1 MTRTTVRDLMTAV
14 GVLVVAAAHA
24 ADTAAQPAQ
33 PAAPP
38 ATATHKHYEPVPA
51 AAQAGPDG
59 VLAPRLQRLG
69 THAMPVSTARPLA
82 QRYFDQG
89 MRLAYAFNHA
99 EAGRSFREA
108 ARLDPAL
115 AMAWWG
121 QALVLGPNINAAM
134 EPADEAAALA
144 LVQQAQAKVRHA
156 SPRERALIDALAR
169 RYNGRSADRAANDRA
184 YAEAMRAAHRR
195 FPRDLDIAML
205 YVESMMDLRP
215 WNYWM
220 PDGRPHAGTADIVAL
235 TEDVLRRDPRHP
247 GALHL
252 LIHLLEPTATPER
265 AERAADAILTLMPAA
280 GHMIH
285 MASHI
290 YQRVGRYAD
299 AIRSNQLAVDADE
312 TYLAH
317 CRAQGFYPMSYY
329 PHNIHFLWFA
339 ASLDV
344 QSGLATDAA
353 RRVAARITD
362 DVLERMPFTA
372 GFRVVPYWTHVR
384 FGRWEAILDEPR
396 PPSSNVFLTAAW
408 HYARGAALAATGR
421 LEAADAELAA
431 LEALMPSP
439 ALDQPL
445 FSPNSGRAI
454 MAIGPAMLAGEIA
467 AARGAF
473 DAAIAHLDRAVR
485 LEDALVYTEPAEWA
499 YPTRHALG
507 AVLLEAGRA
516 GEAETVFWEDL
527 RRNRENGWALTGLVQ
542 ALRAQG
548 KQADAE
554 IVDVRRRAALARADV
569 ALPGS
574 RFGRRPAGTNG
585 VAPTSASAPAPA
597 SGITVSQVALANGV
611 TLEYAERGPRDAPP
625 VIMLHGVTDS
635 WRSFEPL
642 MAHLPAG
649 VRLLAV
655 TQRGHGG
662 SSRPDDYRYAALAG
676 DVAGFM
682 DAMGLRRAVIVGH
695 SMGSLVALRF
705 AIDHP
710 DRTAGLVLLGA
721 LPTIKGHPEVQ
732 AFWDTALARLT
743 DPVDPALARA
753 FQESTIATPI
763 APAQL
768 DLFVA
773 ESLRVPARVWRETFR
788 EFLAVD
794 FSAEISRI
802 AAPALILAGGR
813 DTFSRRQE
821 RDALAAGLRQSTV
834 VDYPGTGHALHWE
847 EPARVGAD
855 IARFLAR
862 VGDGRAVD

>member
-1 MTRTTVRDLMTAV
+1 MA
-14 GVLVVAAAHA
+14 VAAAHA
-24 ADTAAQPAQ
+24 ADAAAQPAP

-38 ATATHKHYEPVPA
+38 ATATHKHYEPVA
-51 AAQAGPDG
+51 AATQAGPDG

-69 THAMPVSTARPLA
+69 THTVPVSTTRPLA

-99 EAGRSFREA
+99 EAGRAFREA

-144 LVQQAQAKVRHA
+144 LVQQAQARARLA

-169 RYNGRSADRAANDRA
+169 RYSGRTADRAANDRA
-184 YAEAMRAAHRR
+184 YAEAMRAVHRR

-235 TEDVLRRDPRHP
+235 TEDVLRRDPAHP
-247 GALHL
+247 AALHL

-265 AERAADAILTLMPAA
+265 AERAADTILTLMPAA

-344 QSGLATDAA
+344 QAGLATDAA

-372 GFRVVPYWTHVR
+372 GFRVVPYWTNVR

-396 PPSSNVFLTAAW
+396 PPASNVFLTGAW
-408 HYARGAALAATGR
+408 HYARGTALAATGR

-431 LEALMPSP
+431 LEALMPNP

-554 IVDVRRRAALARADV
+554 IVDVRRRTALARADV

-574 RFGRRPAGTNG
+574 RFGRRSAATNG
-585 VAPTSASAPAPA
+585 VAPTSASAPPA
-597 SGITVSQVALANGV
+597 GAGHHRLAGR
-611 TLEYAERGPRDAPP
+611 ARDRRDAR
-625 VIMLHGVTDS
+625 I
-635 WRSFEPL
+635 RR
-642 MAHLPAG
+642 ARAARRPAG
-649 VRLLAV
+649 D
-655 TQRGHGG
+655 
-662 SSRPDDYRYAALAG
+662 PAA
-676 DVAGFM
+676 
-682 DAMGLRRAVIVGH
+682 RRH
-695 SMGSLVALRF
+695 RLVA
-705 AIDHP
+705 I
-710 DRTAGLVLLGA
+710 V
-721 LPTIKGHPEVQ
+721 
-732 AFWDTALARLT
+732 
-743 DPVDPALARA
+743 RA
-753 FQESTIATPI
+753 A
-763 APAQL
+763 
-768 DLFVA
+768 D
-773 ESLRVPARVWRETFR
+773 
-788 EFLAVD
+788 
-794 FSAEISRI
+794 
-802 AAPALILAGGR
+802 AAPARRRPRAGGDAAR
-813 DTFSRRQE
+813 PRRI
-821 RDALAAGLRQSTV
+821 RAGPTTTATPRSPATSPGSWTRWACAAR
-834 VDYPGTGHALHWE
+834 
-847 EPARVGAD
+847 
-855 IARFLAR
+855 
-862 VGDGRAVD
+862 